1 MSEST
6 LTILTVVEIVVLIA
20 GLAFFLAWTGVLLAR
35 IATNL
40 EICDEHVVKIV
51 ADAKAIG
58 PGLEHINRSGG
69 VVAAALPLLYG
80 FAEQILGKVSPNP
93 ERPAVAAPA
102 SGTRRSRLLSMVG
115 YAPSSH

>member
-6 LTILTVVEIVVLIA
+6 LVVEIVVLIA

-40 EICDEHVVKIV
+40 ETCDEHVEKIV

-58 PGLEHINRSGG
+58 PGLERINRSGG
-69 VVAAALPLLYG
+69 VVAVALPLLYG
-80 FAEQILGKVSPNP
+80 FAEQILGKVSATPG
-93 ERPAVAAPA
+93 RPSVAAPA
-102 SGTRRSRLLSMVG
+102 SGTRRSRLHAMVG
-115 YAPSSH
+115 YTTSDQ